1 MTLTLVGD
9 IGVSTILTVVGDGM
23 GVRMTMAVGSLLMM
37 GSGVAFAVLEDYWY
51 LLAASILGVI
61 NPRYASTVAPFMVF
75 RISNFWL
82 KKFRYVSSNLGPP
95 AQTKSILSKPSKN
108 QP

>member
-61 NPRYASTVAPFMVF
+61 NPRYASTVASFHG
-75 RISNFWL
+75 
-82 KKFRYVSSNLGPP
+82 VSHIQLLVREF
-95 AQTKSILSKPSKN
+95 SICKY
-108 QP
+108 